1 MFCSLELSGKFF
13 SSIFNLSLVKYVGTE
28 LADMEGQLKKILIE
42 MYLIYSVVL
51 VSAVWRTNF

>member
-13 SSIFNLSLVKYVGTE
+13 SSIFNLWLVKYVGTE

-42 MYLIYSVVL
+42 M
-51 VSAVWRTNF
+51 